1 MIYEK
6 LSKKASV
13 LLISLFFKKIK
24 SMKKYVL
31 SMMMILGSLYASS
44 QELSKEIQ
52 TNILLKQFDK
62 AKEGLD
68 KFIADPKNA
77 ANATAFYYKA
87 FVYNA
92 LARDP
97 KKTVAESKVLDDEG
111 YAALKKYAELDAKAP
126 LTKEENNSTLF
137 NLYYSYYDLGVKLYN
152 EKKFA
157 ESYDVFKSSLDVHDY
172 GINNK
177 LNGPGTLKFAVH
189 DTDLIWNLTI
199 LANELKKTDDVMIY
213 YKKIADADLAD
224 EKYATAYDALVLKY
238 KKEKNAE
245 LFAKYVAA
253 AKRHYPVDKAY
264 WESKEVDFELSG
276 LEDEALLNKYEELM
290 VKVPDNYALTYNY
303 ATEIDK
309 FINSAASTGK
319 DIPAYK
325 KKMEDLF
332 KKAIAIKS
340 TIEGNLQLANMYYSR
355 TYDLQ
360 EQAAKIKGTKPAEVK
375 LKNDLSASVK
385 TTMVECIPYAE
396 EAVRLLSELKEYK
409 FSDKTNY
416 KLALEIL
423 SNAYK
428 IGGNTAKVAEIE
440 KKRAEVEKL

>member
-1 MIYEK
+1 
-6 LSKKASV
+6 
-13 LLISLFFKKIK
+13 
-24 SMKKYVL
+24 MKKYVL
-31 SMMMILGSLYASS
+31 IMVMVLGSLYGSS
-44 QELSKEIQ
+44 QELNKDIQ
-52 TNILLKQFDK
+52 TNIMLKQFDK

-68 KFIADPKNA
+68 KFMADPKNA
-77 ANATAFYYKA
+77 ANATAYYYKA

-97 KKTVAESKVLDDEG
+97 KKTVAESKALDDEA
-111 YAALKKYAELDAKAP
+111 YAALKKYAELDPKVP

-157 ESYDVFKSSLDVHDY
+157 ESYDVFKNSLDVHDY

-177 LNGPGTLKFAVH
+177 LTGPGTLKFAVH
-189 DTDLIWNLTI
+189 DTDLVWNLTV
-199 LANELKKTDDVMIY
+199 LANELKKTDDAIIY

-245 LFAKYVAA
+245 LFAKYLAA
-253 AKRHYPVDKAY
+253 AKKHYPVDLPY
-264 WESKEVDFELSG
+264 WESKEIDFELAG
-276 LEDEALLNKYEELM
+276 LEDEAMLNKYEDLM
-290 VKVPDNYALTYNY
+290 VKIPNNYVLTYNY
-303 ATEIDK
+303 ATDIDK
-309 FINSAASTGK
+309 FLGSAAATGK
-319 DIPAYK
+319 DAAVIAGYR

-332 KKAIAIKS
+332 KKAVSIKS
-340 TIEGNLQLANMYYSR
+340 TIEANLQLANMYYSR

-375 LKNDLSASVK
+375 LKADLTASVK
-385 TTMVECIPYAE
+385 TTMADCIPYAE

-428 IGGNTAKVAEIE
+428 VTGNTAKFAEIE